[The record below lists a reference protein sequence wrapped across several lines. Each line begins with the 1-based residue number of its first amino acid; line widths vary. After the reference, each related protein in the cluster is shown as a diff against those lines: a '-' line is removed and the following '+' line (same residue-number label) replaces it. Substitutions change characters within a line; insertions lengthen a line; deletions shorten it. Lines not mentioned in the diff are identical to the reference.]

1 MNTKFTKGEWI
12 VEDDGRRYSIWSKYG
27 ENDEKVI
34 DEQLYSYPNK
44 EYSQELK
51 ANAHLMATA
60 PDMYA
65 EIQSDIEEL
74 EDKLLDVSKV
84 SGDYDFIVGRIK
96 HKESLLAKAR
106 GEL

>member
-1 MNTKFTKGEWI
+1 MSAKFTKGKW
-12 VEDDGRRYSIWSKYG
+12 VVDNSGYFT
-27 ENDEKVI
+27 KVLSDKVAI
-34 DEQLYSYPNK
+34 CEMKTTPKNILHN
-44 EYSQELK
+44 
-51 ANAHLMATA
+51 ANLMATA

>member
-1 MNTKFTKGEWI
+1 MNTKFTKGKWKA
-12 VEDDGRRYSIWSKYG
+12 DLKSLASINCG
-27 ENDEKVI
+27 EKHIAMVN
-34 DEQLYSYPNK
+34 YFNTHNK
-44 EYSQELK
+44 DNCVNEAECV

-60 PDMYA
+60 PNMYA

-74 EDKLLDVSKV
+74 EDKLFDVSKV